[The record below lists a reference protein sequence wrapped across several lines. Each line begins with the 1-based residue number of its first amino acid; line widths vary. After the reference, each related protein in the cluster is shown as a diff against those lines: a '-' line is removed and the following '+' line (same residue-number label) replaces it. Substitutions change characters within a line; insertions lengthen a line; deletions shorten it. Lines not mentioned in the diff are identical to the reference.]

1 MRYLVVA
8 LIVMGSGFQHVLATD
23 LSAMLDEVHSSR
35 KPVGFE
41 QVDVSDVVARYFPL
55 NTRKAVI
62 VQAFTLSETSKI
74 IEDTPDTLVVRD
86 KRGQAILEPD
96 ASSVVMIFTFNKNST
111 LGQVHAVRLKSQ

>member
-8 LIVMGSGFQHVLATD
+8 LMVMGSGFQHVLAAD

-41 QVDVSDVVARYFPL
+41 QIDVSDVVARYFPL

-62 VQAFTLSETSKI
+62 AQAFTLSETSKI

-86 KRGQAILEPD
+86 NRGQAILEPD
-96 ASSVVMIFTFNKNST
+96 ASSVVMTFMFNKDSL
-111 LGQVHAVRLKSQ
+111 LGRVYAVRLKSQ

>member
-8 LIVMGSGFQHVLATD
+8 LMAMTSGFPHVLAAD

-62 VQAFTLSETSKI
+62 VQVFISSETSKI
-74 IEDTPDTLVVRD
+74 IEDAPDKLVVRD
-86 KRGQAILEPD
+86 NRGQAILEPD
-96 ASSVVMIFTFNKNST
+96 ASSVVMTFTFNKDSM
-111 LGQVHAVRLKSQ
+111 LSQLHAVRLKSQ